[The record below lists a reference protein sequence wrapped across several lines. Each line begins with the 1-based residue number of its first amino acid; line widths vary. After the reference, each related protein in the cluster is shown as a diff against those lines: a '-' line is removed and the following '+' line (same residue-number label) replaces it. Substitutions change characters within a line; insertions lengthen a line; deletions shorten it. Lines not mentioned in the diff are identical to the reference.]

1 MTERKTHFN
10 VSIKVKDEVIERS
23 SSSKSIN
30 KEKHLI
36 QNEVLDLESPD
47 EKSNFPLRDKW
58 GSSTEFVLSCIG
70 WSVGFGNVWRFPYLA
85 YKNGGG
91 AFLFP
96 YFILLI
102 LIGKPMYFMEVALGQ
117 FCSLGP
123 FSVWR
128 CFPLGK
134 GVGVAMIVVS
144 FIQSISYNVLMAYTL
159 FFLAQSFQAVIPWSN
174 CYEWWGADSSC
185 YVRNIHQVKCA
196 NMRDTVMLCNVN
208 KTTMMNV
215 SNMINC
221 TNATQTASE
230 QFWERYVLQLSS
242 SIDEIGS
249 IKWDLALSLFIAWLI
264 VFLCLIKGVKSSG
277 KVIYFTATSPY
288 IILISLFIYG
298 ATLDGASD
306 GIYFLFV
313 PKWERLT
320 DLKIWL
326 AAAEQLFYSLG
337 LSWGSLIMFGSYN
350 HFHNKIH
357 KQALLVSS
365 LDFITSLLASLVI
378 FCVLGMLAKET
389 GLCIDEV
396 VKAVKTGVGVAMI
409 VVSFIQ
415 SISYNVLMAYTLFF
429 LAQSFQAVI
438 PWSNCYEWWGADS
451 SCYVRNIHQVKCAN
465 MRDTV
470 MLCNV
475 NKTTMMNV
483 SNMINCTNAT
493 QTASEQFW
501 ERYVL
506 QLSSSIDEIGS
517 IKWDLALSLF
527 IAWLIVFL
535 CLIKGVKSSGKVI
548 YFTATSPYIILISLF
563 IYGATLDG
571 ASDGIYFLFVPKWE
585 RLTDLKIW
593 LAAAEQLFY
602 SLGLSWG
609 SLIMFGS
616 YNHFHNKI
624 HKQALLVSSLDFITS
639 LLASLVIFCVLG
651 MLAKETGLCIDEVV
665 KADQGLAFVVYP
677 EALATL
683 WLPQLWTFLFFM
695 MMLLLGIDSEFAL
708 LETLTTVI
716 YDEFPKLR
724 KYKIE
729 ILLFLCSLCFLLGLP
744 CVTQGGAYIFNIMHT
759 YGAGFPLLFIAIC
772 ELLSIM
778 WGYGMNRLCCDFEM
792 MLGIKINYY
801 FKANWLVISPVI
813 LSIIFIY
820 GISTHERLAYNDQ
833 NNPDWAETVGWILAL
848 SSMIQIPLWAVITLI
863 KYRNNLHQAIYPTSD
878 WGPEDVV
885 IKNEWLKM
893 VNEMKVKYLHKI
905 VQDTTESQL

>member
-1 MTERKTHFN
+1 MKN
-10 VSIKVKDEVIERS
+10 VSRWFRKKSQYSINKINNCHSNNLKYDENA
-23 SSSKSIN
+23 KSIN

-36 QNEVLDLESPD
+36 QNEALNLEIPV

-123 FSVWR
+123 LSVWR

-174 CYEWWGADSSC
+174 CFEWWGADSSC
-185 YVRNIHQVKCA
+185 YVRNIHQVKCV
-196 NMRDTVMLCNVN
+196 NMKDTVMLCNVN

-242 SIDEIGS
+242 G
-249 IKWDLALSLFIAWLI
+249 
-264 VFLCLIKGVKSSG
+264 
-277 KVIYFTATSPY
+277 
-288 IILISLFIYG
+288 
-298 ATLDGASD
+298 
-306 GIYFLFV
+306 
-313 PKWERLT
+313 
-320 DLKIWL
+320 
-326 AAAEQLFYSLG
+326 
-337 LSWGSLIMFGSYN
+337 
-350 HFHNKIH
+350 
-357 KQALLVSS
+357 
-365 LDFITSLLASLVI
+365 
-378 FCVLGMLAKET
+378 
-389 GLCIDEV
+389 
-396 VKAVKTGVGVAMI
+396 
-409 VVSFIQ
+409 
-415 SISYNVLMAYTLFF
+415 
-429 LAQSFQAVI
+429 
-438 PWSNCYEWWGADS
+438 
-451 SCYVRNIHQVKCAN
+451 
-465 MRDTV
+465 
-470 MLCNV
+470 
-475 NKTTMMNV
+475 
-483 SNMINCTNAT
+483 
-493 QTASEQFW
+493 
-501 ERYVL
+501 
-506 QLSSSIDEIGS
+506 IDEIGS

-724 KYKIE
+724 KYKIT